1 MARVAAPL
9 HRYAAP
15 LRRWLRQRGHV
26 VVASRPP
33 EALEML
39 LLGRVDAAV
48 APLAAVLQRKGSVRV
63 CGMAPMVYSVGETG
77 SSIVVSTGPR
87 RLWECGSIAATWE
100 TVTSIA
106 YLGASLERLG
116 LRLRLHRVPGAYTW
130 QQLLARAP
138 CALLLGDEAL
148 RARAQGLSVV
158 ADTGLL
164 LWETHRVPAVYA
176 VTAARRGE
184 PCPEGLRG
192 PPWPRATRG
201 DAAATARVTG
211 LSTVEAARYHRM
223 VRLDYNPSALLEA
236 LSVLR
241 SAPALG
247 EPAQLAEEPLQ
258 GL

>member
-15 LRRWLRQRGHV
+15 LRRWLRWRGHV

-39 LLGRVDAAV
+39 LLGLVDAAV
-48 APLAAVLQRKGSVRV
+48 APLAAVLRRTRSLRI
-63 CGMAPMVYSVGETG
+63 CSMAPMVYSVGETG
-77 SSIVVSTGPR
+77 SSILVSRGPR

-100 TVTSIA
+100 TVTSLA
-106 YLGASLERLG
+106 YLEASLERLG

-130 QQLLARAP
+130 QPLLARAP

-148 RARAQGLSVV
+148 RARSQGLSVV

-164 LWETHRVPAVYA
+164 LWETHRAPAVYA
-176 VTAARRGE
+176 VTVARRGE

-192 PPWPRATRG
+192 PPWPRATMG
-201 DAAATARVTG
+201 DAVATARETG
-211 LSTVEAARYHRM
+211 LSPGEALEYHRRI
-223 VRLDYNPSALLEA
+223 RLDYNASALLEA
-236 LSVLR
+236 VSVLR
-241 SAPALG
+241 STGTLR
-247 EPAQLAEEPLQ
+247 EPAQAAEEPLQ
-258 GL
+258 SV